1 MANPVFDAAR
11 TVMAVREFQDKALP
25 DEVLRRI
32 LESGHLTASGGN
44 GQPWHF
50 IVVLDRDRL
59 RKLGSL
65 VRTGPYVA
73 NAPAAIIVAYEKSQ
87 GQMGISDASRAVQSM
102 MLTAWGEGVAS
113 NWTGFAGL
121 DGVRMEFGLP
131 DGYDVVAVMPLGY
144 PRHKVIGRKKR
155 KPFNEVV
162 SAERFGQHLA

>member
-1 MANPVFDAAR
+1 V
-11 TVMAVREFQDKALP
+11 VRE
-25 DEVLRRI
+25 
-32 LESGHLTASGGN
+32 
-44 GQPWHF
+44 
-50 IVVLDRDRL
+50 RDRL

-73 NAPAAIIVAYEKSQ
+73 NAPAAIIAAYDKTK
-87 GQMGISDASRAVQSM
+87 GQIGISDISRAIQSM

-121 DGVRMEFGLP
+121 DGVRTEFGLP